1 MNLRIVF
8 KFKDCK
14 LQFYEK
20 RRLFS
25 YFIMNPRTPAS
36 RWRLLLKLKRKKINS
51 SKIIIGFFFTPLL
64 FLAKKVAIS
73 FVYYSPKIIKCTQ
86 KAKMEKKFTRIDQSS
101 ECHSPHHIYNSLL
114 RMRAIH
120 ELNRVLQVSGEWR
133 AVVAKGDFSFF
144 LLFDIESSGLRT
156 VRLQQEVIF
165 SREKRSFLETNCL
178 DSFPDSS
185 ILTSSFA

>member
-1 MNLRIVF
+1 MASF
-8 KFKDCK
+8 SPHYYSWQKSSPF
-14 LQFYEK
+14 
-20 RRLFS
+20 RLFITRQKLS
-25 YFIMNPRTPAS
+25 NA
-36 RWRLLLKLKRKKINS
+36 LKRLK
-51 SKIIIGFFFTPLL
+51 SK
-64 FLAKKVAIS
+64 
-73 FVYYSPKIIKCTQ
+73 
-86 KAKMEKKFTRIDQSS
+86 KKFTRIDQSSERAS
-101 ECHSPHHIYNSLL
+101 ECHSPHHIYNSLM